1 MKNQL
6 FRHSP
11 DEKITLQILSLFG
24 IKCFEDNHSF
34 TRKNLED
41 LKTVEKMNELVD
53 SLSMY
58 YIPCKSKNYL
68 TDLNEKKCITI
79 LRQFLRNHNYTL
91 FSKEKFMKGDKQLF
105 YQVISKQVNLLTT
118 NREQNQIILSFD

>member
-24 IKCFEDNHSF
+24 INCFEDNHSF

-41 LKTVEKMNELVD
+41 LKTVEKMNELVY

-58 YIPCKSKNYL
+58 YIPCKSKKYL

-105 YQVISKQVNLLTT
+105 YLVIPKQVNLLTT

>member
-24 IKCFEDNHSF
+24 INCFEDNHSF

-58 YIPCKSKNYL
+58 YIPCKSKKYS
-68 TDLNEKKCITI
+68 
-79 LRQFLRNHNYTL
+79 L
-91 FSKEKFMKGDKQLF
+91 FESSSVDTNLFAMGCRPKSKNANVSF
-105 YQVISKQVNLLTT
+105 IST
-118 NREQNQIILSFD
+118 